1 MERAS
6 RNGSTVVDISM
17 TFPSFK
23 PVSLFLSR
31 FPLSKTPKQVFFNP
45 INIFDTFTT
54 LYYCFYNYTFSFN
67 VKIFITES
75 VIIHVR
81 GDRPTL
87 LLDNDTILID
97 SNVLVGTT
105 HIEIMNVSNTSI
117 FATTYFIEVINNS
130 K

>member
-1 MERAS
+1 MDTECGI
-6 RNGSTVVDISM
+6 RNNGVPAYVKVKRNWATEV
-17 TFPSFK
+17 K
-23 PVSLFLSR
+23 GLALFR
-31 FPLSKTPKQVFFNP
+31 EICK
-45 INIFDTFTT
+45 
-54 LYYCFYNYTFSFN
+54 FSFFFLFFSFFFFFFLFFSFFFLLF
-67 VKIFITES
+67 KEKS